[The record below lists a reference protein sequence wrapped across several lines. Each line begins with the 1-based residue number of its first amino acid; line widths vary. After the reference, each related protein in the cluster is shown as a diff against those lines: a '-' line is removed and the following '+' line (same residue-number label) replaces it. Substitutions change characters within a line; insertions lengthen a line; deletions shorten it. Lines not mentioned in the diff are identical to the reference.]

1 MIPSLRTTRYTAAI
15 FIALILAFL
24 LLLGSR
30 QYRSHKEYK
39 NIIEQNEKIIFQ
51 FATIREHITESL
63 LENHPQQLTS
73 ITSEIER
80 LNANISHILQQRRRP
95 DTGKDPPVEPGN
107 THSGR
112 TSDAVRQGH
121 R

>member
-80 LNANISHILQQRRRP
+80 LNANISHILQQRIIP
-95 DTGKDPPVEPGN
+95 DEYRISFAGQVDFAGIILLL
-107 THSGR
+107 
-112 TSDAVRQGH
+112 
-121 R
+121 